1 MPEIS
6 RYDRKV
12 EAFRSHYFMNT
23 GKKLDDELLYI
34 IIKMSEV
41 HADLKKDI
49 KNNKVVFT
57 SSWDYFLFGL
67 GSLVTATI
75 MACLF
80 ILVFLVIH
88 K

>member
-1 MPEIS
+1 MPEMS
-6 RYDRKV
+6 RYDKKLEV
-12 EAFRSHYFMNT
+12 FRNHYFTNT

-49 KNNKVVFT
+49 KSNKVVFT

-80 ILVFLVIH
+80 ILVFLIIH